1 MNQQHTCVC
10 MCFIYIMYICTCWQ
24 HMLSMLCVERWI
36 HVEHIYYEFCDC
48 IHTYIWATLT
58 IRPNGNWTSKVTVG
72 ALTAKTGSHTGSYL
86 GLYIPDSIWHIQW
99 VDEWRFWWRRR
110 HACASFAWRC
120 WSSLPLSSPST
131 AASKASCIC
140 ICSTQARDWH
150 IANAL
155 GKAYRHR
162 AHDVK
167 LPKREPQV
175 HNCWTSWLF
184 FVLKIRCQQ
193 AGRHKQDLHCVAGA
207 NLLSTGPNSKR
218 S

>member
-99 VDEWRFWWRRR
+99 VDEWLSRVKILVKKK
-110 HACASFAWRC
+110 ACLCLVCLKVLIQLALVITFHCSFQG
-120 WSSLPLSSPST
+120 
-131 AASKASCIC
+131 I
-140 ICSTQARDWH
+140 
-150 IANAL
+150 
-155 GKAYRHR
+155 
-162 AHDVK
+162 
-167 LPKREPQV
+167 
-175 HNCWTSWLF
+175 
-184 FVLKIRCQQ
+184 
-193 AGRHKQDLHCVAGA
+193 LH
-207 NLLSTGPNSKR
+207 LYLQHTSKR
-218 S
+218 LTHSKCTWQSISASSTWREAP